1 MTLHSEPAAPSFHE
15 ELLLIYADADVRKF
29 ALRRAGHRDLAE
41 DALQETYVSVSR
53 VKDPG
58 RIRDLRAFFCRALV
72 NEINHQRGQQT
83 AIPVEDPAL
92 AAASGPALTWPGHLA
107 HQPVEESVIWLILAA
122 TWLSRF
128 RDDRR
133 RLESRVTGRSPDPGR
148 YRQVIVAM
156 AEQLLHDVSGRVNW
170 ADINQALQETYPRWF
185 EEPGC
190 DADTGYQRLSRARR
204 DVRLLLQSIVD
215 QADLRP

>member
-1 MTLHSEPAAPSFHE
+1 MTVHSEPAAPGFHE
-15 ELLLIYADADVRKF
+15 QLLAIYADADVRKF

-53 VKDPG
+53 IKDPE
-58 RIRDLRAFFCRALV
+58 RVRDLRAFFCRALA

-83 AIPVEDPAL
+83 AIPVEDPA
-92 AAASGPALTWPGHLA
+92 AAASAAPASTWLGQLA
-107 HQPVEESVIWLILAA
+107 TQPVEESAIWLMLAA

-133 RLESRVTGRSPDPGR
+133 RLESRVTGRSPDPER

-156 AEQLLHDVSGRVNW
+156 AEQILHDVSGRVNW
-170 ADINQALQETYPRWF
+170 ADTNQALQESYPDWF
-185 EEPGC
+185 KEPGG

-215 QADLRP
+215 QNDLRS